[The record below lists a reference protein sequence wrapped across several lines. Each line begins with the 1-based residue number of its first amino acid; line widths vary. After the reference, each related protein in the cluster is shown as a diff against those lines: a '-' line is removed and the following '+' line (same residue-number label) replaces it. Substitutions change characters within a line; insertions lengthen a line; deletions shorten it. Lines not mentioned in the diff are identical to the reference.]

1 MAITRQDL
9 EADRLRTTL
18 CSTPVASSLL
28 PEAEVERSLCH
39 TLASRPDTP
48 GLDGD
53 VWVFGY
59 GSLIWNPMVV
69 HTESR
74 LATVHGY
81 HRGFYLY
88 SKINRGTWDNP
99 GLVLGLDRG
108 GCCTGMVFRIP
119 RHVVEQEFRV
129 LWRREMMTGAY
140 HPRWLRVK
148 LAASAGMDSETSD
161 LPEQRALAFVMNRT
175 HTGYAG
181 RLPDARVVDC
191 LRHAC
196 GLYGPAREY
205 LHQTLLG
212 LATHGVDDPY
222 LGRLWRQLQESDAA
236 EAGGAACAVATPKP
250 VSATATTRPEDA
262 VAATIHPHETV

>member
-9 EADRLRTTL
+9 EADRLRTKL
-18 CSTPVASSLL
+18 CSSPVASSLL
-28 PEAEVERSLCH
+28 PEADVERSLGCA
-39 TLASRPDTP
+39 LACRPDTAD
-48 GLDGD
+48 LNGD

-108 GCCTGMVFRIP
+108 GSCTGMVFRIP
-119 RHVVEQEFRV
+119 SHVVEQEFRV

-148 LAASAGMDSETSD
+148 LDQAPDA
-161 LPEQRALAFVMNRT
+161 PEQRALAFVMNRS
-175 HTGYAG
+175 HAGYAG

-205 LHQTLLG
+205 LQQTLLG

-222 LGRLWRQLQESDAA
+222 LGRLWRQLQERDAA
-236 EAGGAACAVATPKP
+236 EVARAACTTATPVAT
-250 VSATATTRPEDA
+250 SASAATRPDDA
-262 VAATIHPHETV
+262 VAAAVHPHETV

>member
-28 PEAEVERSLCH
+28 SDADVERSLRQ
-39 TLASRPDTP
+39 TLSHRPELP

-88 SKINRGTWDNP
+88 SRINRGTWDNP

-119 RHVVEQEFRV
+119 AHVVEQEFRV

-148 LAASAGMDSETSD
+148 LDEDPAAPA
-161 LPEQRALAFVMNRT
+161 QRALAFVMNRD
-175 HTGYAG
+175 HASYAG
-181 RLPDARVVDC
+181 RLPDARVVAC
-191 LRHAC
+191 LQHAC

-222 LGRLWRQLQESDAA
+222 LARLWRQLQDCDAA
-236 EAGGAACAVATPKP
+236 EAGAAACPVATPRA
-250 VSATATTRPEDA
+250 VSATVATCPDDALAATT
-262 VAATIHPHETV
+262 HPHETV

>member
-9 EADRLRTTL
+9 EADRVRATL

-28 PEAEVERSLCH
+28 PEAEVEHSLCQ
-39 TLASRPDTP
+39 TLANRPDIP

-59 GSLIWNPMVV
+59 GSLIWNPMLV

-88 SKINRGTWDNP
+88 SRINRGTWDNP

-108 GCCTGMVFRIP
+108 GRCTGMVFRVP
-119 RHVVEQEFRV
+119 SHVVEQEFRL

-140 HPRWLRVK
+140 HPRWLRVRMGDD
-148 LAASAGMDSETSD
+148 ANA
-161 LPEQRALAFVMNRT
+161 PEQRALAFVMNRA
-175 HTGYAG
+175 HAGYAG
-181 RLPDARVVDC
+181 RLPDARVVAC

-205 LHQTLLG
+205 LQQTLLG

-222 LGRLWRQLQESDAA
+222 LGRLWRHLQASDAA
-236 EAGGAACAVATPKP
+236 EAAGEACAIGTPVAT
-250 VSATATTRPEDA
+250 SASVDTAPEDA
-262 VAATIHPHETV
+262 VAATTHPHETV

>member
-9 EADRLRTTL
+9 EADRLRATL
-18 CSTPVASSLL
+18 CSTPVASTLL
-28 PEAEVERSLCH
+28 SDDAIERSLH
-39 TLASRPDTP
+39 DALGHRADADGPAGDS
-48 GLDGD
+48 GD
-53 VWVFGY
+53 VWLFGY

-69 HTESR
+69 HTDR
-74 LATVHGY
+74 RVATVHGY

-88 SKINRGTWDNP
+88 SRINRGTWDNP

-119 RHVVEQEFRV
+119 KHVIEQEFRV

-148 LAASAGMDSETSD
+148 IGTDASVPAR
-161 LPEQRALAFVMNRT
+161 RALAFVMNRA
-175 HTGYAG
+175 HPGYAG
-181 RLPDARVVDC
+181 RLPDDTVVDR

-205 LHQTLLG
+205 LQQTLLG
-212 LATHGVDDPY
+212 LATQGVEDPY
-222 LGRLWRQLQESDAA
+222 LGRLWRQLQDTDHRAPVPAKSVEIDPATAA
-236 EAGGAACAVATPKP
+236 AAAVA
-250 VSATATTRPEDA
+250 
-262 VAATIHPHETV
+262 PHETV

>member
-18 CSTPVASSLL
+18 CSSPVASSLL
-28 PEAEVERSLCH
+28 PEADVERSLCE
-39 TLASRPDTP
+39 TLAQRPHAPDMN
-48 GLDGD
+48 GD
-53 VWVFGY
+53 VWLFGY

-69 HTESR
+69 HTDSR

-119 RHVVEQEFRV
+119 SHVVEQEFRV

-140 HPRWLRVK
+140 HPRWLRVR
-148 LAASAGMDSETSD
+148 LDQSPDAR
-161 LPEQRALAFVMNRT
+161 EQRALAFVMNRE
-175 HTGYAG
+175 HAGYAG
-181 RLPDARVVDC
+181 RLPDSHVVAC

-222 LGRLWRQLQESDAA
+222 LARLWQQLQACDAA
-236 EAGGAACAVATPKP
+236 EAAAAPCTAGTPPAT
-250 VSATATTRPEDA
+250 SASAAQQADDA

>member
-9 EADRLRTTL
+9 ESDRLRTSL
-18 CSTPVASSLL
+18 CSTPIASSLL
-28 PEAEVERSLCH
+28 PEADIERSLCN
-39 TLASRPDTP
+39 TLAARPD
-48 GLDGD
+48 GADLNGD
-53 VWVFGY
+53 VWLFGY

-69 HTESR
+69 HTDRR

-88 SKINRGTWDNP
+88 SRINRGTWDNP

-119 RHVVEQEFRV
+119 SHVIEQEFRV

-148 LAASAGMDSETSD
+148 VDDQPGGA
-161 LPEQRALAFVMNRT
+161 EQRALAFVMNRE
-175 HTGYAG
+175 HPGYAG
-181 RLPDARVVDC
+181 RLPDARVVAC
-191 LRHAC
+191 LRHAT

-205 LHQTLLG
+205 LQQTLLG
-212 LATHGVDDPY
+212 LATNGVDDPY
-222 LGRLWRQLQESDAA
+222 LGRLWRQLQEGEAA
-236 EAGGAACAVATPKP
+236 EAGAPHTKP
-250 VSATATTRPEDA
+250 APTLQADSADA
-262 VAATIHPHETV
+262 VAATTAPHETV

>member
-9 EADRLRTTL
+9 ESDRLRTSL

-28 PEAEVERSLCH
+28 PEADVERSLCAA
-39 TLASRPDTP
+39 LGSRPDTP
-48 GLDGD
+48 GLNGD
-53 VWVFGY
+53 VWLFGY

-69 HTESR
+69 HTDR
-74 LATVHGY
+74 KVATVHGY

-88 SKINRGTWDNP
+88 SRINRGTWDNP

-119 RHVVEQEFRV
+119 SHVIEQEFRV
-129 LWRREMMTGAY
+129 LWRREMLTGAY

-148 LAASAGMDSETSD
+148 LEDTPEA
-161 LPEQRALAFVMNRT
+161 PEQRALAFVMNRE
-175 HTGYAG
+175 HSAYAG
-181 RLPDARVVDC
+181 RLPDDRVVAC

-205 LHQTLLG
+205 LQQTLLG
-212 LATHGVDDPY
+212 LATNGVDDPY
-222 LGRLWRQLQESDAA
+222 LGRLWHQLQASDAA
-236 EAGGAACAVATPKP
+236 EAAPDAAGAA
-250 VSATATTRPEDA
+250 TRIAAAGPDA
-262 VAATIHPHETV
+262 VEATSQPHETV

>member
-9 EADRLRTTL
+9 EADRLRASL

-28 PEAEVERSLCH
+28 PEADIEQSLH
-39 TLASRPDTP
+39 ATLAARPD
-48 GLDGD
+48 GDAMQGD
-53 VWVFGY
+53 VWLFGY

-69 HTESR
+69 HTDRR

-88 SKINRGTWDNP
+88 SRINRGTWDNP

-119 RHVVEQEFRV
+119 AHVIEQEFRV
-129 LWRREMMTGAY
+129 LWRREMLTGAY

-148 LAASAGMDSETSD
+148 LDNTPDA
-161 LPEQRALAFVMNRT
+161 PEARALAFVMNRE
-175 HTGYAG
+175 HPAYAG
-181 RLPDARVVDC
+181 RLPDTRVVDC

-205 LHQTLLG
+205 LQQTLLG
-212 LATHGVDDPY
+212 LATNGVDDPY
-222 LGRLWRQLQESDAA
+222 LGRLWRLLQDSDGADAMHPAGDDPHRHRPPVMQADGTDGIAA
-236 EAGGAACAVATPKP
+236 ANA
-250 VSATATTRPEDA
+250 
-262 VAATIHPHETV
+262 PHETV